1 MPKAIDWLY
10 HRKSC
15 ITCARAEA
23 YREGAGTLVKETVL
37 ANKVKYGPAE
47 ALALLK
53 GIDTI
58 IAAKGTKVQKLD
70 LRNDRPE
77 DEAILALLIGPTGNL
92 RAPTAK
98 VGKTLLV
105 GFNEGAYGE
114 VLG

>member
-1 MPKAIDWLY
+1 MPKSIDWLY

-15 ITCARAEA
+15 ITCQRAEA
-23 YREGAGTLVKETVL
+23 YREGAGTVVKELVI
-37 ANKVKYGPAE
+37 ANKVRYGPDE

-58 IAAKGTKVQKLD
+58 IASKGTKVRTLD
-70 LRNDRPE
+70 LKNDRPAD
-77 DEAILALLIGPTGNL
+77 DEILAVIIGPTGNL

-105 GFNEGAYGE
+105 GFNEGAYDE